1 MITTYISYNR
11 GPPEIIVY
19 MAKIRAGF
27 AVIDGI
33 TQFGC
38 NLSGSACYNS
48 YGGDMGGGG
57 VHMGGGGRIFGKGG
71 FVKRGVL
78 ENPLNPPGYGPGI
91 GRFLLHYRARITV
104 SGVYYIFG
112 WYNTLQ

>member
-1 MITTYISYNR
+1 MITTYISYR

-19 MAKIRAGF
+19 MVKIRAGTGF

-48 YGGDMGGGG
+48 YGGRYGGGG
-57 VHMGGGGRIFGKGG
+57 GFIWGGSYFL
-71 FVKRGVL
+71 KRGVRKK
-78 ENPLNPPGYGPGI
+78 GG
-91 GRFLLHYRARITV
+91 
-104 SGVYYIFG
+104 S
-112 WYNTLQ
+112 

>member
-1 MITTYISYNR
+1 MIAIDISYR

-19 MAKIRAGF
+19 MVKIRAGF

-57 VHMGGGGRIFGKGG
+57 AGFIWGG
-71 FVKRGVL
+71 FVFSEKG
-78 ENPLNPPGYGPGI
+78 G
-91 GRFLLHYRARITV
+91 
-104 SGVYYIFG
+104 S
-112 WYNTLQ
+112 

>member
-1 MITTYISYNR
+1 MITTDISYR

-19 MAKIRAGF
+19 MVKIRAGTGF

-48 YGGDMGGGG
+48 YGGDMGGGVG
-57 VHMGGGGRIFGKGG
+57 SYGGGVRIF
-71 FVKRGVL
+71 
-78 ENPLNPPGYGPGI
+78 
-91 GRFLLHYRARITV
+91 
-104 SGVYYIFG
+104 
-112 WYNTLQ
+112 

>member
-1 MITTYISYNR
+1 MITTDISYR

-19 MAKIRAGF
+19 MVKIRAGTGF

-48 YGGDMGGGG
+48 YGGDMGGG
-57 VHMGGGGRIFGKGG
+57 VWFIWGGGGGFVFSEKGG
-71 FVKRGVL
+71 
-78 ENPLNPPGYGPGI
+78 
-91 GRFLLHYRARITV
+91 
-104 SGVYYIFG
+104 S
-112 WYNTLQ
+112 

>member
-1 MITTYISYNR
+1 MTDISYR

-19 MAKIRAGF
+19 MVKIRAGF

-57 VHMGGGGRIFGKGG
+57 FIWGGVFVFYEKGG
-71 FVKRGVL
+71 
-78 ENPLNPPGYGPGI
+78 
-91 GRFLLHYRARITV
+91 
-104 SGVYYIFG
+104 S
-112 WYNTLQ
+112 

>member
-1 MITTYISYNR
+1 MITTDISYR

-19 MAKIRAGF
+19 MVKIRAGTGF

-48 YGGDMGGGG
+48 YGGDMGGGFIW
-57 VHMGGGGRIFGKGG
+57 GGGGSYFL
-71 FVKRGVL
+71 KRGVRKK
-78 ENPLNPPGYGPGI
+78 GG
-91 GRFLLHYRARITV
+91 
-104 SGVYYIFG
+104 S
-112 WYNTLQ
+112 